1 MPLRRLLV
9 LPALFVAASWLWG
22 CATAPVAPLAATP
35 EPAAP
40 AEAPASASAAAFAPE
55 SAPTE
60 PASPAVVHADD
71 DIEEMIVTER
81 RLLDM
86 QGRQGIY
93 RQVAKGKRLF
103 AQNQYTEA
111 FPYLLTTAERGFKD
125 SQARVG
131 HIYLAGLGD
140 VDRDAE
146 AGVGWLGV
154 AATGATSPGIRNY
167 FNDIWERIPEQHV
180 PYFEEVVDEYR
191 TRYGE
196 ETTGVVCEM
205 HRPLRSFVKILGCF
219 FEAALPEEIRQTL
232 DEMEDQEAAIELA
245 LERLRQIQEAIA
257 EGRTDRTATGAPD

>member
-9 LPALFVAASWLWG
+9 PPALLVAACWLWG
-22 CATAPVAPLAATP
+22 CATAPAAPLAPT
-35 EPAAP
+35 AAP
-40 AEAPASASAAAFAPE
+40 AVTAAAPASASAAFAPD
-55 SAPTE
+55 SPQPE
-60 PASPAVVHADD
+60 PASPVVAPADD
-71 DIEEMIVTER
+71 DIEEMVVTER
-81 RLLDM
+81 RLLDV
-86 QGRQGIY
+86 QGRRGIY

-103 AQNQYTEA
+103 AQNQYKEA

-154 AATGATSPGIRNY
+154 AATGTTSPGIRNY

-205 HRPLRSFVKILGCF
+205 HRPLRSFVKELGCF
-219 FEAALPEEIRQTL
+219 FEAALPDEIVRTL
-232 DEMEDQEAAIELA
+232 HDMEDHEAAIELA
-245 LERLRQIQEAIA
+245 MERLRQIQEAMS
-257 EGRTDRTATGAPD
+257 EDRSDRATTGAPD